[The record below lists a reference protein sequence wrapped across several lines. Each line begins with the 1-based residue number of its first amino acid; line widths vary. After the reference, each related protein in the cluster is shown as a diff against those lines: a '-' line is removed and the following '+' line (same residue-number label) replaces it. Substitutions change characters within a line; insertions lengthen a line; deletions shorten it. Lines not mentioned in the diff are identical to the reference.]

1 MSPKELKERTAR
13 FARDVTEFCTPLL
26 EVRRAAIIAD
36 QLLRAGTAV
45 NANYGSA
52 QCGRSNDEFVAK
64 LGQVVDDANESTGWL
79 ELLRDTSV
87 VETTEQLE
95 RLVQESLELT
105 KIFARSYNTA
115 KQNQQLRKG
124 TEKLRRAGGKKPMS
138 R

>member
-1 MSPKELKERTAR
+1 MSPQELKERTAQ
-13 FARDVTEFCTPLL
+13 FARDITEFCTPLL
-26 EVRRAAIIAD
+26 DVRRAAVIAD
-36 QLLRAGTAV
+36 QLLRSGIAV

-64 LGQVVDDANESTGWL
+64 LGQVVDDANETTGWL

-87 VETTEQLE
+87 IETTEELQ
-95 RLVQESLELT
+95 RLARESLELT

-124 TEKLRRAGGKKPMS
+124 AEKLRRAAAKKPIN